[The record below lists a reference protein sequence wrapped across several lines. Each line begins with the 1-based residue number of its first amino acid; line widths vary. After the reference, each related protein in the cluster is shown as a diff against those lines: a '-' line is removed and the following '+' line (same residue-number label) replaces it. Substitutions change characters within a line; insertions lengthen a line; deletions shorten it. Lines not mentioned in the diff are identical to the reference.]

1 MKRTMILLALV
12 AVVAFGAFAQSTNAS
27 HNVTLNVSA
36 VYKISVSAGPSFSIG
51 SADFTAGN
59 SSVVKT
65 DNASTYSYTTNAA
78 TSTITAALD
87 QAMPSGLALTVDL
100 GDGAVALSTT
110 AAQVKAFAA
119 RGAAQNVGIAYE
131 LTADTNS
138 DAGTY
143 TRTVTFTFS
152 N

>member
-59 SSVVKT
+59 STVTKT
-65 DNASTYSYTTNAA
+65 DAASTYSYTTN
-78 TSTITAALD
+78 TTSSTITAALD
-87 QAMPSGLALTVDL
+87 QAMPSGLALSVNL
-100 GDGAVALSTT
+100 GDGLVALSTT
-110 AAQVKAFAA
+110 AATVKAFSA
-119 RGAAQNVGIAYE
+119 RGAAQNQAITYS
-131 LTADTNS
+131 LTADTDS

-143 TRTVTFTFS
+143 TRQVTFTFS